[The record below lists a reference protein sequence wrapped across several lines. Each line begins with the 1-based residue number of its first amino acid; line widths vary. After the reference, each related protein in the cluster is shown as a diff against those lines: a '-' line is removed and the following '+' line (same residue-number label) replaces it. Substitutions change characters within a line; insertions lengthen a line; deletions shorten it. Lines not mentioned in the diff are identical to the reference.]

1 MITMLNKEQNLE
13 TSLCFALG
21 KLAGDDGFCTGAGFI
36 KQKYVS
42 FGFSISIGKI
52 Q

>member
-1 MITMLNKEQNLE
+1 MINMLNNGQNLE
-13 TSLCFALG
+13 KALRFAPG